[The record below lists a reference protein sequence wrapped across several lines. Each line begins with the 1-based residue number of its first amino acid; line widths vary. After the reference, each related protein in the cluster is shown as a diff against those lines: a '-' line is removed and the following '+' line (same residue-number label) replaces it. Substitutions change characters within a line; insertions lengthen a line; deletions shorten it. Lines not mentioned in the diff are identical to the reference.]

1 MSSQQ
6 STAAQEQTP
15 LVHDART
22 RLYKSIKAVEIIS
35 ASISSHQTESDQHPP
50 FVSTSNVA
58 LSHLSQPK
66 ISSLLELGSNTIVA
80 TTIMR
85 IEDLLHGATET
96 TSSCGKQRAGFQIN
110 PSP

>member
-6 STAAQEQTP
+6 STAAHEQTP
-15 LVHDART
+15 LVRDARM

-35 ASISSHQTESDQHPP
+35 ASICSHLTESDQHPP

-66 ISSLLELGSNTIVA
+66 VTCLLEFGSNTIVA

-85 IEDLLHGATET
+85 IEDRLYRATET
-96 TSSCGKQRAGFQIN
+96 TGSCGKQRVGFQIN
-110 PSP
+110 SSP